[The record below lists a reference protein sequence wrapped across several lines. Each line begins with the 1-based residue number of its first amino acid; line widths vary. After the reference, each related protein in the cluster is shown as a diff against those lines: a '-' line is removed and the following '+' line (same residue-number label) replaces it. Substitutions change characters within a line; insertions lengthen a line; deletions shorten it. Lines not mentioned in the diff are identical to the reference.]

1 MMLHIP
7 GIIDAAQLK
16 VMQAALQ
23 EAAFVDGRLSA
34 GPTARQVKHNEEI
47 DPASRTAADL
57 GRIMVGSLYHNETF
71 RDAALPYRIAA
82 PLFAR
87 YDKSMH
93 YGEHIDDPVMGGD
106 AQRFRCDLAVTLFL
120 NDPEDYQGGEL
131 LVRTPFGTQQ
141 CKFPAG
147 DIVLYPASS
156 LHQVAPIQ
164 SGQRLVGVAWI
175 QSMVRDPAKREIL
188 FDLANARNRLAQH
201 KEQAEAF
208 TRVDHSYTNLVRMWA
223 EV

>member
-7 GIIDAAQLK
+7 AVIDTAQLK
-16 VMQAALQ
+16 IMQTALQ
-23 EAAFVDGRLSA
+23 QADFVDGRLSA
-34 GPTARQVKHNEEI
+34 GPTARQVKHNQEL
-47 DPASRTAADL
+47 DPGGRIASDL
-57 GRIMVGSLYHNETF
+57 GKIMVGNLYNNETF
-71 RDAALPYRIAA
+71 RKAALPYRIAA

-106 AQRFRCDLAVTLFL
+106 TQRFRCDLAVTLFL
-120 NDPEDYQGGEL
+120 NDPQDYQGGEL
-131 LVRTPFGTQQ
+131 VVRTPFGEQR

-156 LHQVAPIQ
+156 LHQVAAIE
-164 SGQRLVGVAWI
+164 SGQRLVGVAWV

-188 FDLANARNRLAQH
+188 YDLANARDQLAGD
-201 KEQAEAF
+201 ETQADAF
-208 TRVDHSYTNLVRMWA
+208 SQVDHAYTNLVRMWA